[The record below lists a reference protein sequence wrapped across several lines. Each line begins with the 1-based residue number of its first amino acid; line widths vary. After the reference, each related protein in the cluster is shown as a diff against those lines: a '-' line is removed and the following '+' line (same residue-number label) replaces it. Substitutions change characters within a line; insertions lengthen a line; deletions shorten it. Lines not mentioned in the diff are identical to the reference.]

1 MRNLQ
6 LVILTAALL
15 FAAGGFWLW
24 QRNSTSKED
33 LKLELLAPDKAVMGQ
48 EITYTVKWKNNGDV
62 ALENAIVIF
71 EYPESSL
78 PSQGTLLRATKQ
90 LDDIYPGQEDSLAF
104 KTRLFGA
111 QGDFKEAK
119 AMLSYKPRNLNARY
133 EAETSATTTIS
144 LVPLNFDL
152 DLPSRIESGQQFTFA
167 LNYFS
172 NSDYPLSDLKIEIE
186 YPQGF
191 EFGQAIPASLG
202 DNEWRVPLLNK
213 TQGGRVSVKGTLVG
227 ELQELKTIR
236 ATIGTWKDGKFTLL
250 KEIVKGVEITKPEIR
265 ISQLVNGKETSA
277 VSSGD
282 TLHYEIFFRNVSE
295 RDLENLF
302 LIVGL
307 EGKSI
312 DVSTLRTENG
322 KFQKGDNSVVWEA
335 RDVAKLRLLGQ
346 GEEGKVEFWVDVQS
360 VQGKNLV
367 VRDKVLLSE
376 ARAEFEVKV
385 NSNLLIHQAA
395 YFQDEVFGNTGHLPP
410 TVGNKTTY
418 TVIWKAENSSNEVK
432 NAKVRATLPQGVE
445 LTGSLFPENVSLTF
459 DSQSR
464 EIVWSAG
471 DLVAG
476 AGLSSPAVSVAFQI
490 ALTPNDSQRGTPPQI
505 LGEAHIAGDDAWTL
519 QSLSSSDIPLDT
531 TLPDDPA
538 SQGKGVVQ

>member
-1 MRNLQ
+1 M
-6 LVILTAALL
+6 
-15 FAAGGFWLW
+15 AGGFLLW

-48 EITYTVKWKNNGDV
+48 EITYIVKWKNNGDV

-71 EYPESSL
+71 EYPENSL
-78 PSQGTLLRATKQ
+78 PSQGALLRATKQ
-90 LDDIYPGQEDSLAF
+90 LEDIYPGQEDSLAF
-104 KTRLFGA
+104 KARLFGA
-111 QGDFKEAK
+111 EGDIKEAK

-133 EAETSATTTIS
+133 EAETFSTTIIS
-144 LVPLNFDL
+144 LVPLSFDL
-152 DLPSRIESGQQFTFA
+152 DVPSRIEASQQFTFA

-191 EFGQAIPASLG
+191 EFSEAIPASLG

-213 TQGGRVSVKGTLVG
+213 TQGGRISVKGTLAG
-227 ELQELKTIR
+227 ELQELKTLR

-250 KEIVKGVEITKPEIR
+250 KEVVKGIEITKPEIR
-265 ISQLVNGKETSA
+265 ISQFINGNGSQS
-277 VSSGD
+277 VSPGD

-295 RDLENLF
+295 KDLENLF

-307 EGKSI
+307 EGKSF
-312 DVSTLRTENG
+312 DVSTVRTDNG

-346 GEEGKVEFWVDVQS
+346 GEEGKAEFWVTLQS
-360 VQGKNLV
+360 VQGKNLM

-385 NSNLLIHQAA
+385 SSNLLIHQAA
-395 YFQDEVFGNTGHLPP
+395 YFQDEVFGNSGPLPLG
-410 TVGNKTTY
+410 VGNKTTY
-418 TVIWKAENSSNEVK
+418 TVIWKTENSSNEVK
-432 NAKVRATLPQGVE
+432 NVKVRATLPQGVE
-445 LTGSLFPENVSLTF
+445 LTGKLFPENASLTF

-471 DLVAG
+471 DLAAG
-476 AGLSSPAVSVAFQI
+476 AGISSPAVSIAFQVAFI
-490 ALTPNDSQRGTPPQI
+490 PNSSQRGTTPQI
-505 LGEAHIAGDDAWTL
+505 LGEARITGDDTWTL
-519 QSLSSSDIPLDT
+519 QSLSSSDVPLDT

>member
-6 LVILTAALL
+6 LVILAAVLL
-15 FAAGGFWLW
+15 FAIGGFWLW
-24 QRNSTSKED
+24 QKNSTSKQD
-33 LKLELLAPDKAVMGQ
+33 LKLEILAPDKAVMGQ
-48 EITYTVKWKNNGDV
+48 EVTYAVKWKNNGNV

-71 EYPESSL
+71 EYPENSL

-104 KTRLFGA
+104 KARLFGA
-111 QGDFKEAK
+111 EGDIKGAK

-133 EAETSATTTIS
+133 ESETSSTTIIS
-144 LVPLNFDL
+144 LVPLSFDL
-152 DLPSRIESGQQFTFA
+152 DVPSRIESNQQFTFA

-172 NSDYPLSDLKIEIE
+172 NSDYPLSDLKITIE

-191 EFGQAIPASLG
+191 EFAQSIPVSLG

-213 TQGGRVSVKGTLVG
+213 TQGGRISVKGTLQG

-250 KEIVKGVEITKPEIR
+250 KEAVKGVEITKPEIR
-265 ISQLVNGKETSA
+265 ISQLINGQDVTS
-277 VSSGD
+277 VSPGD
-282 TLHYEIFFRNVSE
+282 SLHYEIFFRNVSE
-295 RDLENLF
+295 RDLGNLF

-307 EGKSI
+307 EGKSFDI
-312 DVSTLRTENG
+312 STLRTENG
-322 KFQKGDNSVVWEA
+322 KFQKGDNSIVFEA
-335 RDVAKLRLLGQ
+335 KDVPKLRILGQ
-346 GEEGKVEFWVDVQS
+346 GEEGKVEFWVSLQNA
-360 VQGKNLV
+360 QGKNLV

-385 NSNLLIHQAA
+385 NSNLAIDQTA
-395 YFQDEVFGNTGHLPP
+395 YFQDEVFGNSGSLRP

-418 TVIWKAENSSNEVK
+418 TIIWKAQNSSNEVK
-432 NAKVRATLPQGVE
+432 NIKVKATLPQGVE
-445 LTGSLFPENVSLTF
+445 LTGRLFPENASLTF

-471 DLVAG
+471 DLG
-476 AGLSSPAVSVAFQI
+476 SVAFQV
-490 ALTPNDSQRGTPPQI
+490 AFTPSSSQQGTTPQI
-505 LGEAHIAGDDAWTL
+505 LGQALITGDDAWTL
-519 QSLSSSDIPLDT
+519 QSLSSSDNPLDT

-538 SQGKGVVQ
+538 AQGKGIVQ

>member
-6 LVILTAALL
+6 LVILAAALV
-15 FAAGGFWLW
+15 FAVGGFWLW

-33 LKLELLAPDKAVMGQ
+33 LKLELLASDKAVMGQ

-71 EYPESSL
+71 EYPENSL
-78 PSQGTLLRATKQ
+78 PSQGALLRATKQ
-90 LDDIYPGQEDSLAF
+90 LEDIYPGQEDSLAF
-104 KTRLFGA
+104 KVRLFGA
-111 QGDFKEAK
+111 EGDIKEAK
-119 AMLSYKPRNLNARY
+119 VMLSYKPRNLNARY
-133 EAETSATTTIS
+133 EAETSATTIIS

-152 DLPSRIESGQQFTFA
+152 DLPSRIESNQQFTFA

-191 EFGQAIPASLG
+191 EFAEAIPASLG

-213 TQGGRVSVKGTLVG
+213 TQGGRISVKGTLRG

-250 KEIVKGVEITKPEIR
+250 KESLKGVEITKPEIR
-265 ISQLVNGKETSA
+265 ISQLIQGKETNA
-277 VSSGD
+277 VSPGD
-282 TLHYEIFFRNVSE
+282 TLHYAIFFRNVSE

-307 EGKSI
+307 EGKSF
-312 DVSTLRTENG
+312 DVSTLRAENG

-346 GEEGKVEFWVDVQS
+346 GEEGKVEFWVALQNI
-360 VQGKNLV
+360 QGKNLV
-367 VRDKVLLSE
+367 ARDKVLLSE

-385 NSNLLIHQAA
+385 SSNLSIDQTA
-395 YFQDEVFGNTGHLPP
+395 YFQDEVFGNSGPLPP

-418 TVIWKAENSSNEVK
+418 TVIWKVQNSSNEVK
-432 NAKVRATLPQGVE
+432 NSKVKATLPQGVE
-445 LTGSLFPENVSLTF
+445 LTGRLFPENASLTF

-471 DLVAG
+471 DLAAG
-476 AGLSSPAVSVAFQI
+476 TGLSSPPASVAFQI
-490 ALTPNDSQRGTPPQI
+490 ALTPNSSQRGTAPQI
-505 LGEAHIAGDDAWTL
+505 LGQALITGDDTWTL
-519 QSLSSSDIPLDT
+519 QSLSSSDVPLDT
-531 TLPDDPA
+531 TLPDDSA
-538 SQGKGVVQ
+538 SQEKGVVQ